1 MELRTHPKME
11 WEGFSNW
18 PPAWAG
24 SYGAEDVF
32 PGEEEGV
39 LTGCR
44 SPYLNR
50 LARAILAQGKP
61 REAEMLTRRMVLPPE
76 WEAGS
81 AEATVF
87 SQNSISAPNSRS
99 VRSHPPGQVGSH
111 LRELEGTI
119 WRGCPIAR
127 RSHVTG

>member
-76 WEAGS
+76 WEAQKRLSFPKIPLVRRTRAPSVRIHRARWVPICVSLKVPSGEAAPS
-81 AEATVF
+81 HGEAT
-87 SQNSISAPNSRS
+87 
-99 VRSHPPGQVGSH
+99 
-111 LRELEGTI
+111 
-119 WRGCPIAR
+119 
-127 RSHVTG
+127 